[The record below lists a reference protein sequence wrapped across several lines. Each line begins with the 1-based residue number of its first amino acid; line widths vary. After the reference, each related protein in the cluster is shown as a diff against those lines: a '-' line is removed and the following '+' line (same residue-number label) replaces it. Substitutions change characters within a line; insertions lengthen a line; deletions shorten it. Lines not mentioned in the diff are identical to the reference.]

1 MEKPRNKPFFLCE
14 YAHAMGNAVGN
25 LEEYWDYI
33 EYKSNRMIGGC
44 IWDWVDQG
52 LNKPGRPDNE
62 YYFGGSFGD
71 MPNDNDF
78 CNNGLVTPD
87 RRVTPKL
94 LEVKKVYQYISF
106 RMNNSNEVE
115 LHNRYTH
122 LNLTHFN
129 LHYRLERNGHLVKE
143 ETFGLPD
150 CPPGER
156 RTIHTPMEPLLKDS
170 ADYYVTYEVSLKD
183 SCNWAP
189 AGHVVASEQFA
200 LRQSPRTLPAIQAD
214 APGNHPLKCY
224 VEERR
229 YLRIENDQVEAA
241 FDMHN
246 GQLITLRYDGQEML
260 HRQQGPV
267 FNGYRSIN
275 NDPRDHLDTR
285 TRLNDFSYEAAED
298 ARSVRIETR
307 FTVES
312 DGNGSVQ
319 QNLTYVVHGT
329 GAIDLEADFH
339 TSADFNMP
347 RLSLQTSLSP
357 ALEHVTYYGRGPIE
371 NYADR
376 KNAAYVG
383 LYQTTVDGMREYY
396 THAQT
401 MGGRCDVQR
410 LSLTDAEGKG
420 LRIIAQDAF
429 AFSAQHYD
437 DREIW
442 RVKYGHDLKNIRRA
456 EIVLNLDCIQR
467 GLGNASCGPG
477 PRPQYEI
484 KKNTDYR
491 MAFRIEKAH

>member
-1 MEKPRNKPFFLCE
+1 MQL
-14 YAHAMGNAVGN
+14 G
-25 LEEYWDYI
+25 
-33 EYKSNRMIGGC
+33 
-44 IWDWVDQG
+44 
-52 LNKPGRPDNE
+52 
-62 YYFGGSFGD
+62 
-71 MPNDNDF
+71 
-78 CNNGLVTPD
+78 T
-87 RRVTPKL
+87 RR
-94 LEVKKVYQYISF
+94 
-106 RMNNSNEVE
+106 
-115 LHNRYTH
+115 
-122 LNLTHFN
+122 
-129 LHYRLERNGHLVKE
+129 
-143 ETFGLPD
+143 
-150 CPPGER
+150 
-156 RTIHTPMEPLLKDS
+156 
-170 ADYYVTYEVSLKD
+170 
-183 SCNWAP
+183 
-189 AGHVVASEQFA
+189 HVVASEQFA

-285 TRLNDFSYEAAED
+285 TRLDDFSYETAED

-420 LRIIAQDAF
+420 LRIIAQDTF